1 MSGILLTLTWARAS
15 VTAENADKS
24 GVSFKLKHDLGS
36 NNTQRFRIND
46 LCKTLGKF
54 IFIPDELLTVV
65 EVLGLSSSGKRHF
78 LTGEEGTLLPLRW
91 Y

>member
-36 NNTQRFRIND
+36 NNKKKFRTNELFKTQM
-46 LCKTLGKF
+46 
-54 IFIPDELLTVV
+54 
-65 EVLGLSSSGKRHF
+65 
-78 LTGEEGTLLPLRW
+78 
-91 Y
+91 